1 MFLNATKLIW
11 CQVDNSTKI
20 KILDEKSMD
29 ESGSSSNEDEVEE
42 EPRLKYKRL
51 GRVLILNLPAFLLC
65 FLFAK
70 TEEISCFV

>member
-1 MFLNATKLIW
+1 
-11 CQVDNSTKI
+11 
-20 KILDEKSMD
+20 MD